1 MADAYP
7 LEWPHGWPRTESPQR
22 SRFDTSF
29 AQARDGVIDELN
41 RMGVPDYH
49 VVISTNIQTRRDG
62 LPYANMRE
70 PDDKGVAVY
79 FTLHSRQQCIPCDRW
94 DRVKDNLQAIR
105 KTIDALRGLERWGA
119 DSMVNAAFRGFAA
132 LPDPASTGGEH
143 WADVLQISSD
153 APWPDVRDAYQRA
166 RRFAHPDAG
175 GSNEAFN
182 RIQAAWEQAKQ
193 ERGL

>member
-7 LEWPHGWPRTESPQR
+7 LEWPHGWPRTDSPQR

-29 AQARDGVIDELN
+29 AQARDGLIDELN

-79 FTLHSRQQCIPCDRW
+79 FTLHGRQQCIPCDRW

-119 DSMVNAAFRGFAA
+119 DSMVSAAFQGFAA
-132 LPDPASTGGEH
+132 LPGPDEAGGGHWSDILGTHALSTDDEIR
-143 WADVLQISSD
+143 A
-153 APWPDVRDAYQRA
+153 AYRTA
-166 RRFAHPDAG
+166 RRNAHPDAG
-175 GSNEAFN
+175 GSSEAFN
-182 RIQAAWEQAKQ
+182 QVQAAWEQAQQ